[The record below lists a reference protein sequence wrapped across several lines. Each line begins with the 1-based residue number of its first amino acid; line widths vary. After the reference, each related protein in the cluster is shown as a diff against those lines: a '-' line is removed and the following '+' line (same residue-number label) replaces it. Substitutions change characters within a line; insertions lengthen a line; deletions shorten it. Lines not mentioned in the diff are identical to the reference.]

1 MPAAVSGKRRPRRP
15 VKPPESREVDM
26 MIILLTVIAI
36 VIAGV
41 PLAAVVLVTIACRR
55 EESARSMADRAP
67 GPLAG
72 AARRLLAFHA
82 SGISRPVSRAGSR
95 NRGRSAD
102 GHQEDI
108 PAVPAG
114 VHLVPSQPGVSSQRV
129 VPSQPGVPSQAMAT
143 SPVMAA
149 GAGPNT

>member
-1 MPAAVSGKRRPRRP
+1 
-15 VKPPESREVDM
+15 

-36 VIAGV
+36 MIAGI

-67 GPLAG
+67 GPLER
-72 AARRLLAFHA
+72 AARKLLAFHA

-95 NRGRSAD
+95 DRGRSAD
-102 GHQEDI
+102 GHQEDT

-114 VHLVPSQPGVSSQRV
+114 V
-129 VPSQPGVPSQAMAT
+129 
-143 SPVMAA
+143 PVMASPVA
-149 GAGPNT
+149 AAGPGLQA

>member
-1 MPAAVSGKRRPRRP
+1 
-15 VKPPESREVDM
+15 VDV

-36 VIAGV
+36 VVAGI

-67 GPLAG
+67 GPLAR

-82 SGISRPVSRAGSR
+82 SGISRPVSRAGGR
-95 NRGRSAD
+95 DRGWSAD
-102 GHQEDI
+102 GHQEDT
-108 PAVPAG
+108 PAVAAG
-114 VHLVPSQPGVSSQRV
+114 VSV
-129 VPSQPGVPSQAMAT
+129 AA

-149 GAGPNT
+149 SAGPQA